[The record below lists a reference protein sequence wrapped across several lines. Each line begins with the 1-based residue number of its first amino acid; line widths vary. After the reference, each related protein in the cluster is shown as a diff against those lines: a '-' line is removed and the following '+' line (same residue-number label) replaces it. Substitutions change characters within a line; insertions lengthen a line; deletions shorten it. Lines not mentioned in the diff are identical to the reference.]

1 MEIIEL
7 KSRYGDNHI
16 LEKIEDN
23 IYKIVTSDGYM
34 RAGLSVNPNEY
45 EFLDPSGGPFLCVG
59 GYLPVVNKK
68 IKSLKFEKDKGYLI
82 TVE

>member
-1 MEIIEL
+1 
-7 KSRYGDNHI
+7 
-16 LEKIEDN
+16 
-23 IYKIVTSDGYM
+23 M
-34 RAGLSVNPNEY
+34 RVGLTDDPNEY
-45 EFLDPSGGPFLCVG
+45 KFIDPPGGPFLCVG

>member
-1 MEIIEL
+1 MELI
-7 KSRYGDNHI
+7 SRYGDKHKHK
-16 LEKIEDN
+16 KIEDN
-23 IYKIVTSDGYM
+23 VYKLIVSDEYM
-34 RAGLSVNPNEY
+34 RAGLTDNPNEY
-45 EFLDPSGGPFLCVG
+45 KFLDPSGGPFLCVG

>member
-1 MEIIEL
+1 
-7 KSRYGDNHI
+7 
-16 LEKIEDN
+16 
-23 IYKIVTSDGYM
+23 M

>member
-1 MEIIEL
+1 MELI
-7 KSRYGDNHI
+7 SRYGDKHY
-16 LEKIEDN
+16 LDKIEDN
-23 IYKIVTSDGYM
+23 VYKLIVSDEYM
-34 RAGLSVNPNEY
+34 RAGLTDNPNEY
-45 EFLDPSGGPFLCVG
+45 HFLDPSGGPFLCVG